1 MSGATMTKAKRGLA
15 KAKAKPKAN
24 PDVMVTRA
32 LKMRQE
38 YADWLDRFAS
48 KERVSLA
55 SLFDRALST
64 HAERAGFE
72 APPERVP

>member
-1 MSGATMTKAKRGLA
+1 MA
-15 KAKAKPKAN
+15 KAKKGAAKSR
-24 PDVMVTRA
+24 PDPDQMVTRA

-55 SLFDRALST
+55 ALFDRALST
-64 HAERAGFE
+64 HAEQVDFE